1 MYSRQSLH
9 AHELTDVAIGVGAD
23 GRYKTSA
30 HKEYPPDFC
39 NAPAG
44 TLIDEIARR
53 NDSEDCRGFE
63 DINSDLLLWLREAQV
78 QCGTVRDT
86 SWLPDYKGS

>member
-1 MYSRQSLH
+1 MH

-23 GRYKTSA
+23 GRFKTSA
-30 HKEYPPDFC
+30 RKGYPPDFC

-53 NDSEDCRGFE
+53 NVSEDCRGFE

>member
-9 AHELTDVAIGVGAD
+9 AHELTDVATGVGAD
-23 GRYKTSA
+23 GRFKASA

-53 NDSEDCRGFE
+53 NVSEDCRGFE
-63 DINSDLLLWLREAQV
+63 DINSDLLLWLQAQV